1 MITMEV
7 VMYQDQVVLCG
18 ASAYEK
24 KFYLNPDFNSLPQQ
38 VKDELKIA
46 CVLYTAEVG
55 GVITLEF
62 DEDGNLNLVA
72 SSREDDLL
80 FDEIGS
86 ALKIKDMQI
95 KKRDLWETLELYYRV
110 FFLGEELETQEN

>member
-1 MITMEV
+1 
-7 VMYQDQVVLCG
+7 MYQDHVVLCG

-38 VKDELKIA
+38 IQDELKIA

-55 GVITLEF
+55 GVITMEF
-62 DEDGNLNLVA
+62 DEEGRLNLVA
-72 SSREDDLL
+72 SSKENDLL

-86 ALKIKDMQI
+86 ALKIKDMQM
-95 KKRDLWETLELYYRV
+95 KKEDLWESLELYYRV
-110 FFLGEELETQEN
+110 FFLGEEVE

>member
-1 MITMEV
+1 
-7 VMYQDQVVLCG
+7 MYQDKVVLCG

-24 KFYLNPDFNSLPQQ
+24 KFYLNEDFSSLPQQ
-38 VKDELKIA
+38 VKDELKIT

-55 GVITLEF
+55 GVITMEF
-62 DEDGNLNLVA
+62 DQDGNLDIVA
-72 SSREDDLL
+72 SSKENDLL

-95 KKRDLWETLELYYRV
+95 KKRELWETLELYYKV
-110 FFLGEELETQEN
+110 FFLGEGLE